1 VTETVELTAE
11 LLVDGAEPVDPV
23 ISPDGRLVAYGIS
36 RADGKRGRLRTLW
49 VAPADASS
57 PPQRL
62 THGPGLTGIPRWAPD
77 SESLVVI
84 ADGQLHR
91 IGLQGGGDPVVLT
104 GWRGHITS
112 QLPLVD
118 GRLAVMATDE
128 PDEADE
134 RRKATGDDALVWGQ
148 DIPRN
153 RLLLLDPAAGDLRP
167 VGELGDRHVVTV
179 EQRPDGGPLAVIS
192 WACPHDEPGAFTAVL
207 HQVDP
212 ETGKTRELGPIGL
225 DAGSPAWWHDG
236 CHWHVAY
243 LAVTPPGPVGG
254 LAAFDVTVPAD
265 DDATVAEARNLTAGL
280 DVCPV
285 ELAQVSG
292 GPPLA
297 LFADGLDT
305 ALYRLDPGSRR
316 FRRLSTRPG
325 RLDALTASS
334 DGETIAVLASTAY
347 EPRDIYTG
355 PPRGPLVRISDTRP
369 EARRIRWGTQERL
382 SYQARDGLA
391 LDGLLILPP
400 GRSRADGPFP
410 LITLVHGGPYDRWTD
425 GFLGSWWAP
434 GQWLAAAG
442 HAVFLPNP
450 RGGQGHG
457 HEFAAMVS
465 GAVGTDEWTDLLHGI
480 DLLVADGVADPD
492 RLGIAGWSHGGFTA
506 AWAVGQTDRF
516 KAALMGAGISDWGM
530 QVGVGELG
538 TWEAGLGG
546 SCGWESPGPHRHH
559 QLSPISYALKVRTPV
574 LIVHGQDDTNVPVG
588 QAVYFHRALFRYGV
602 EHELVIYPREGH
614 NITERQHQIDLL
626 RRIRAWFAR
635 WLGMQSG
642 TGTGAADR
650 TRARPADHMRSL

>member
-1 VTETVELTAE
+1 MTETVELTAE

-23 ISPDGRLVAYGIS
+23 ISPDGRLVAYAIS
-36 RADGKRGRLRTLW
+36 TTEGKRGRLRTLW

-57 PPQRL
+57 PPRTL
-62 THGPGLTGIPRWAPD
+62 AHGPGLTGPPRWAPD
-77 SESLVVI
+77 SGSLVVV

-91 IGLQGGGDPVVLT
+91 ISLAGGDPVVLT
-104 GWRGHITS
+104 RWRGHIS
-112 QLPLVD
+112 GQLPLAD
-118 GRLAVMATDE
+118 GRLAVLATDE

-134 RRKATGDDALVWGQ
+134 RRKADGDDALVWGQ
-148 DIPRN
+148 DIPCN
-153 RLLLLDPAAGDLRP
+153 RLLLLDPAAGDLRRI
-167 VGELGDRHVVTV
+167 GALGDRHVVEL

-207 HQVDP
+207 HLVDP
-212 ETGKTRELGPIGL
+212 ARGQTRELGP
-225 DAGSPAWWHDG
+225 AGWTRARPRGGTTAPTGTWPTWPSP
-236 CHWHVAY
+236 
-243 LAVTPPGPVGG
+243 PRPGRRPGR
-254 LAAFDVTVPAD
+254 LRRHRTRRRRSRQWPSHS
-265 DDATVAEARNLTAGL
+265 NLTAGM

-285 ELAQVSG
+285 ELAQVAG

-305 ALYRLDPGSRR
+305 ALYRLDPGAQR
-316 FRRLSTRPG
+316 FRQCPPGRAASTRSPQAATGRRSRCWRAPPTSRGMSTPG
-325 RLDALTASS
+325 RQAA
-334 DGETIAVLASTAY
+334 
-347 EPRDIYTG
+347 RWC
-355 PPRGPLVRISDTRP
+355 RISDARP

-382 SYQARDGLA
+382 SYQASDGLA

-400 GRSRADGPFP
+400 GRNRADGPFP
-410 LITLVHGGPYDRWTD
+410 LITLVHGGPYGRWADR
-425 GFLGSWWAP
+425 FLGSWWAP

-442 HAVFLPNP
+442 NAVFLPNP

-465 GAVGTDEWTDLLHGI
+465 GAVGTDEWTDLLRGI

-492 RLGIAGWSHGGFTA
+492 RLGIGGWSHGGFTA
-506 AWAVGQTDRF
+506 AWAVGQTHRF

-559 QLSPISYALKVRTPV
+559 QLSPISYASKVRTPV
-574 LIVHGQDDTNVPVG
+574 LIVHGQDDTNVPMG
-588 QAVYFHRALFRYGV
+588 QAVYFHRALSRYGV

-614 NITERQHQIDLL
+614 TFTERQHQIDLL
-626 RRIRAWFAR
+626 RRTRAWFAR
-635 WLGMQSG
+635 WLDAPAPG
-642 TGTGAADR
+642 T
-650 TRARPADHMRSL
+650 